1 MENEKIT
8 VKNADNDYKWLKPDR
23 VMKLYRGSKSSF
35 GTKRLFVV
43 GVGKNG
49 VDCLMRAKHIA
60 ENRFRKDKTRIRFLG
75 IGINELVDNAEFCG
89 SVLEADEKLSI
100 DPDTAIYGYLNA
112 PEKMSEFVKEW
123 FDEGLK
129 NYTPNKPVYGLQKR
143 QCGRLAL
150 FHCFGTL
157 MKLFGAALTSFG
169 LNDRP
174 LEIAVVGNLGDA
186 FFGGMVIDIGYIL
199 RTLFETVPY
208 PVTIVS
214 YMFAGDTAE
223 FTEKEG
229 RDLATAYANTIVSK
243 SELDMFQSRKK
254 RFWQQYNNAI
264 EISSD
269 KPPYTAC
276 YITHAE
282 KTYEETME
290 KTALK
295 IMCEP
300 GNIIERDDE
309 AEKLMSYNMLGKDGS
324 HAFRYLAFS
333 SAVNEIPLGK
343 MVSYISIKILGKYIG
358 EMRRRSIG
366 EMELGKIA
374 GKVAPNAMML
384 ASKGGDIPRIEFD
397 ESLNP
402 LFSLRSLKNGGEA
415 SKRYVNDKLSEI
427 AGLCRKGSEQ
437 MLPELLGHIKK
448 LCENA
453 LLDRDK
459 GPYYAL
465 EIVRACVSKLNEA
478 SKNAEQQM
486 MTIDDDVSR
495 EEHLV
500 AAAYKKL
507 KSTPNFMAAKYVEPY
522 VDMLKEYMD
531 YRKIQLTAGITKGFY
546 DGLAAELNKYAS
558 ETLRT
563 RSSVFDAISE
573 HTDEILNGGSEYG
586 GFGVKEAF
594 DPLRPES
601 AEIRQILDKLV
612 DNIPRD
618 KMQLALK
625 RADLMSAAQK
635 GMTEFIGEL
644 LMIVDI
650 CIGELTEKGYDEIC
664 ELFRIKNSLASGMED
679 CFNRIGITTPTTES
693 VPLTRVICPS
703 KAKPEDIA
711 PLRAVHKE
719 LNDIWNASA
728 SSFSVSAARIQGAVK
743 LNEFKDYE
751 QWENMRYAYI
761 NDSLKKHGMRIFV

>member
-1 MENEKIT
+1 MENENIDINKS
-8 VKNADNDYKWLKPDR
+8 NNDYMWLKPDR
-23 VMKLYRGSKSSF
+23 VMKLYRGSKSAF

-43 GVGKNG
+43 GIGKNG

-60 ENRFRKDKTRIRFLG
+60 ENRFRKDDTRIRFLA

-89 SVLEADEKLSI
+89 SVLEPDEKLAI
-100 DPDTAIYGYLNA
+100 DPDKAIYSYLNE
-112 PEKMSEFVKEW
+112 PENMSDFVKDW

-143 QCGRLAL
+143 QCGRLAM
-150 FHCFGTL
+150 FHCFGSV
-157 MKLFGAALTSFG
+157 MKLLGAALTSFG
-169 LNDRP
+169 QSDRP

-186 FFGGMVIDIGYIL
+186 FFGGMMIDIGYIL

-229 RDLATAYANTIVSK
+229 RDLATAYANTIVTK
-243 SELDMFQSRKK
+243 SELDMFQGRKK

-290 KTALK
+290 KAALK

-300 GNIIERDDE
+300 GHIIARDDE

-324 HAFRYLAFS
+324 HAFRYLAYS

-343 MVSYISIKILGKYIG
+343 IVSYISIKIFGKYIR
-358 EMRRRSIG
+358 ELRQRSIG

-374 GKVAPNAMML
+374 GKVAPNAMLL
-384 ASKGGDIPRIEFD
+384 AVKGGELPRIEFD
-397 ESLNP
+397 ESINP
-402 LFSLRSLKNGGEA
+402 LFSVRSLKNGSEA
-415 SKRYVNDKLSEI
+415 SKRYINGKLNELSV
-427 AGLCRKGSEQ
+427 LCRKGSQ
-437 MLPELLGHIKK
+437 QLIPELTEQIKK

-453 LLDRDK
+453 LLDRNK

-465 EIVRACVSKLNEA
+465 EIIKACVAKLNDA
-478 SKNAEQQM
+478 SGTVAHQM
-486 MTIDDDVSR
+486 MTIDDDVAR
-495 EEHLV
+495 EDRLL
-500 AAAYKKL
+500 AAAYKKI
-507 KSTPNFMAAKYVEPY
+507 KGAPNFMASKYVEPY
-522 VDMLKEYMD
+522 IDMMKEYIKV
-531 YRKIQLTAGITKGFY
+531 RQVQLTGGIVTEFY
-546 DGLAAELNKYAS
+546 DSLAAELNRYAE

-563 RSSVFDAISE
+563 RSFVFDTIAD
-573 HTDEILNGGSEYG
+573 HADEILKGGSDYL

-594 DPLRPES
+594 DPLASES
-601 AEIRQILDKLV
+601 AEMRAVLDKMV
-612 DNIPRD
+612 DSIPPE
-618 KMQLALK
+618 KMELAFK
-625 RADLMSAAQK
+625 RTDLASAAQK
-635 GMTEFIGEL
+635 GTIEFISDL
-644 LMIVDI
+644 LVIVDI
-650 CIGELTEKGYDEIC
+650 CLGEFTEKGYDEIC
-664 ELFRIKNSLASGMED
+664 EFFHIENSLASGIED
-679 CFNRIGITTPTTES
+679 CFGRVKITTPTTES

-703 KAKPEDIA
+703 NAKPADIA
-711 PLRAVHKE
+711 PLHAVHKE

-728 SSFSVSAARIQGAVK
+728 SSFSVSIERIQGAVK
-743 LNEFKDYE
+743 LSGFKDFE
-751 QWENMRYAYI
+751 QWENMRYAYV
-761 NDSLKKHGMRIFV
+761 NDSLKKHGMHIFA